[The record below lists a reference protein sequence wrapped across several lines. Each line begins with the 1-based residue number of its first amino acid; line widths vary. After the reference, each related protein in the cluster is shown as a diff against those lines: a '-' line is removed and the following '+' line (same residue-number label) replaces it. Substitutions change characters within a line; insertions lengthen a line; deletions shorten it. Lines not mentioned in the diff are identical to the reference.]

1 MTDLETCPG
10 LSTKK
15 AGVCRKCGG
24 IAAVFWSRTSSLFVL
39 ACTRCRSLDVKAL
52 RAKAVVDGADVYVD
66 EQVER

>member
-15 AGVCRKCGG
+15 AGVCRKCGS

-39 ACTRCRSLDVKAL
+39 ACTRCLSLDVRAL
-52 RAKAVVDGADVYVD
+52 RAKAVTNEADVF
-66 EQVER
+66 VEEAV